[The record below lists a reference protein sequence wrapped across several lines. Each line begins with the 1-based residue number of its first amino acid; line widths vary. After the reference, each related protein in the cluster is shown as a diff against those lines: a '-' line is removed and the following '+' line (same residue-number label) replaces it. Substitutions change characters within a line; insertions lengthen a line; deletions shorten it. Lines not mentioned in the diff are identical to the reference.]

1 MDADKRR
8 TDGPSQ
14 MTTALHHGAARF
26 CPDAFIAG
34 DYDRV
39 SVARCSRCRGGLQP
53 IVATA
58 GVLYMYIVQ
67 QSVIALHLHAQ
78 SAESLSTRR

>member
-1 MDADKRR
+1 MDAAKRR

-26 CPDAFIAG
+26 CPDASIAG
-34 DYDRV
+34 DYDRITV
-39 SVARCSRCRGGLQP
+39 VRCSRCRGGLQL

-78 SAESLSTRR
+78 SAECFCTRL